1 LIRGKV
7 IKSTGS
13 WYKVITS
20 EKQIFDCRIIGKFR
34 LDNFIV
40 TNPVAVGDMV
50 DFVEEADGKGL
61 IKKILKRRNY
71 VARQSPRQRLQVHL
85 LASNIDLAV
94 LFVTIVEPSVKT
106 GFVDRF
112 LLTTEPRNIPTI
124 IVFNKA
130 DIYSES
136 DLERF
141 YEIQKVYNKIG
152 YTCLLISAITGQ
164 GMDDLKAIIKDK
176 TTLLCGQSGVGKSTV
191 MNTMEPN
198 LDIKTGEISDYSGK
212 GQHTTTF
219 AEMHQLDMG
228 GEVIDT
234 PGIKM
239 LAFNNMEVMD
249 VMHNFREFFVAA
261 DKCKYANCTHRNEPN
276 CAVKLAIEQGEISEW
291 RYDSYLQIIEEIEDQ
306 NYWERHKDM

>member
-106 GFVDRF
+106 GFIDRF

-152 YTCLLISAITGQ
+152 YTCLLISAMTGQ

-276 CAVKLAIEQGEISEW
+276 CAVKSAIEQGEISEW

>member
-152 YTCLLISAITGQ
+152 YTCLLISAMTGQ

>member
-1 LIRGKV
+1 MILGKV

-13 WYKVITS
+13 WYKVITV
-20 EKQIFDCRIIGKFR
+20 ENQIFDCRIIGKFR
-34 LDNFIV
+34 LDNLIV
-40 TNPVAVGDMV
+40 TNPVAVGDKV

-61 IKKILKRRNY
+61 IKKIHPRVNY

-94 LFVTIVEPSVKT
+94 LFVTVVEPSVKT
-106 GFVDRF
+106 GFIDRF

-130 DIYSES
+130 DIYSEK
-136 DLERF
+136 DIARF
-141 YEIQKVYNKIG
+141 EEIQKVYQTIG
-152 YTCLLISAITGQ
+152 YTCILISAITGQ
-164 GMDDLKAIIKDK
+164 GIDELKSLIKDK

-219 AEMHQLDMG
+219 AEMHPLKMG
-228 GEVIDT
+228 GQVIDT

-239 LAFNNMEVMD
+239 LAFNNMEIMD
-249 VMHNFREFFVAA
+249 VRHNFREFFMVAN
-261 DKCKYANCTHRNEPN
+261 KCKYANCTHRNEPN
-276 CAVKLAIEQGEISEW
+276 CAVKAAIESGGISEW
-291 RYDSYLQIIEEIEDQ
+291 RYDSYLQILEEIEDQ
-306 NYWERHKDM
+306 NYWERHKDV